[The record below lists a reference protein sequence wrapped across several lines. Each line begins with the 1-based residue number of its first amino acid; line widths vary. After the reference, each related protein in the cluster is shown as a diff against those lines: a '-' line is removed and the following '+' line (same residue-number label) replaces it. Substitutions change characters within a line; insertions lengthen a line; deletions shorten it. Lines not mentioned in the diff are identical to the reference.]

1 MSTTR
6 SVPLELSLG
15 VPSFAAS
22 DPGSWD
28 HLFEL
33 ACAADRSGV
42 DRLTV
47 SDHVVFG
54 EQLDEYGRPE
64 VGGITGGQQPTGPD
78 GLWLEPMTTLSVIA
92 GMTSRV
98 RLRTS
103 ILIAALRRPVVL
115 AKSASTLDVLSG
127 GRLELG
133 VGVGWQR
140 EEYEAAGLSFEGRG
154 KLLDDTLEVSRT
166 LWRERVA
173 SYSSSEL
180 TFRNIHQMP
189 KPLQEGGVPIWVS
202 GTINAAVV
210 RRLGRFGTGW
220 IRWGK
225 DADDANAIDRMKQ
238 ALADAGYD
246 MPALRVTGRLAM
258 RFGAGGRPHAEAT
271 IEPVPAMIEAGI
283 SDFMLPALDE
293 ATQQA
298 PEEWLRAIVDTFR
311 DATDRPRN

>member
-1 MSTTR
+1 MSETA
-6 SVPLELSLG
+6 SPPPELSLG

-22 DPGSWD
+22 APESWD
-28 HLFEL
+28 HLF
-33 ACAADRSGV
+33 AVARAADRAGV

-47 SDHVVFG
+47 SDHIAFG

-64 VGGITGGQQPTGPD
+64 IGGITGGKQPTGPD

-154 KLLDDTLEVSRT
+154 KLLDHTLGVCRT
-166 LWRERVA
+166 LWLDQVA
-173 SYSSSEL
+173 NYSSPEL
-180 TFRNIHQMP
+180 SFTNIHQMP

-202 GTINAAVV
+202 GTINKAVV

-225 DADDANAIDRMKQ
+225 DADDADAIQRMKQ

-246 MPALRVTGRLAM
+246 MPALRVTGRLAL
-258 RFGAGGRPHAEAT
+258 RFGVGGRPDTAAT
-271 IEPVPAMIEAGI
+271 IEPVPAMVEAGI
-283 SDFMLPALDE
+283 TDFMLPALDP
-293 ATQQA
+293 ATHKA
-298 PEEWLRAIVDTFR
+298 PEDWLRAMVDAFR
-311 DATDRPRN
+311 DATGRSHG